1 MNIVYEKLKF
11 TNDIFYLFKIFIRK
25 EGFILI
31 RIVLIII
38 ILIIFSIISLP
49 LYLMEYFIG
58 KKNPKLQVQI
68 AQKIVV
74 TIFKIIL
81 VIAGGRVTCT
91 GLENVPTDRAVLYVG
106 NHRDYFDI
114 LTGYTTVPTL
124 TSFVSKKELQRI
136 PCINHWMS
144 FLKCLFLDRENPKEG
159 LKTILQGI
167 NQIKE
172 GFSVFIM
179 PEGTR
184 NCSDQLLP
192 FHEGSFKLATKT
204 GCPIIP
210 VAMKNTDKI
219 LSNHLA
225 WIRPTQ
231 VKIAYGKPIYLDEL
245 SPENK
250 KFIGAYSQ
258 KIVQEMLENL

>member
-1 MNIVYEKLKF
+1 MFFIG
-11 TNDIFYLFKIFIRK
+11 IFFL
-25 EGFILI
+25 L
-31 RIVLIII
+31 
-38 ILIIFSIISLP
+38 FSIISLP
-49 LYLMEYFIG
+49 LYLMEYLIG
-58 KKNPKLQVQI
+58 KKNQKLQAQI

-74 TIFKIIL
+74 VVLKIIL
-81 VIAGGRVTCT
+81 FISGARVTCS
-91 GLENVPTDRAVLYVG
+91 GRENVPTDQAVLYVA

-124 TSFVSKKELQRI
+124 TSFVSKKELKKF
-136 PCINHWMS
+136 PCVKHWMG

-167 NQIKE
+167 AQIKE
-172 GFSVFIM
+172 GYSIFIM

-184 NCSDQLLP
+184 NQEDTLLP
-192 FHEGSFKLATKT
+192 FHEGSFRLATKT

-231 VKIAYGKPIYLDEL
+231 IKVTYGKPIYLNEL
-245 SPENK
+245 SDQDK

-258 KIVQEMLENL
+258 KIIQEMLENL